1 MSAADRAAIRR
12 ELERLKAELAEMRS
26 VRVSTP
32 PAAARRAGH
41 ARLHAKPSGP
51 DVGCLA
57 PSRVH
62 EAGSSRVD
70 VLGGLFADR
79 YTYNPYKLALALKY
93 AMWLLK
99 RSDRLDDADLH
110 ALAEA
115 AAAIIDHAFAAE
127 FGEAA
132 FSNPN
137 AVHFPDFGI

>member
-41 ARLHAKPSGP
+41 ARLHAKPSAR
-51 DVGCLA
+51 DVCLA

-70 VLGGLFADR
+70 VLGGPFADR

-93 AMWLLK
+93 AMWSLK
-99 RSDRLDDADLH
+99 RSGRLDDADLH

-115 AAAIIDHAFAAE
+115 AAAIIDHTFAAE
-127 FGEAA
+127 FGETA